1 MDLAKKL
8 MEFQVDEEMEL
19 FVLIKGAEK
28 RVTKTG
34 KNFIS
39 MVFQDRSGEIRGN
52 YWDAK
57 DSDFKSFQAG
67 RVVLLKGKREV
78 YKSAPQVKII
88 SMRPAS
94 EGEPDDPTLYTQKAP
109 VSSEQLRDE
118 FAKLVFEITNPDWNR
133 VVRYLLKKYDREFF
147 TFPAA
152 KTNHHAFEGGLAFHT
167 LSIVNLA
174 QSVINQ
180 YQQVDKSLL
189 IAGAILH
196 DLGKTI
202 ELSGPVATK
211 YTVEG
216 NLLGHIVI
224 VDEEIVEAAKDLKID
239 PSSESLVVLRHMIVS
254 HHGLKEYGSPVEPH
268 MLEAVILHALDELD
282 AQIQMVSGAL
292 KNTEPGNFSER
303 IFGMDG
309 RNFYKPEAK

>member
-1 MDLAKKL
+1 MTKKIT
-8 MEFQVDEEMEL
+8 EFQNDEEMEL
-19 FVLIKGAEK
+19 FVLIKSAEK
-28 RVTKTG
+28 RVTKVG
-34 KNFIS
+34 KDFIS
-39 MVFQDRSGEIRGN
+39 MKFQDRSGDIHGN

-57 DSDFKSFQAG
+57 EEDFKNFQPG
-67 RVVLLKGKREV
+67 RVVLLRGKRET
-78 YKSAPQVKII
+78 YKNAPQVKIMA
-88 SMRPAS
+88 MRLATD
-94 EGEPDDPTLYTQKAP
+94 EEPNNPTAYTEKGP
-109 VSSEQLRDE
+109 VSAEKLREEFTQLM
-118 FAKLVFEITNPDWNR
+118 FEINNPDWNR

-147 TFPAA
+147 SFPAA

-174 QSVINQ
+174 KSVAVQ
-180 YQQVDKSLL
+180 YEQVDQSLL

-202 ELSGPVATK
+202 ELSGPIATQ

-239 PSSESLVVLRHMIVS
+239 PSSESMVVLRHMIVA

-282 AQIQMVSGAL
+282 AEIQMVSGAL
-292 KNTEPGNFSER
+292 KNTQPGAFSER

-309 RNFYKPEAK
+309 RNFYKPESK

>member
-1 MDLAKKL
+1 
-8 MEFQVDEEMEL
+8 MEFQTDDEMEL
-19 FVLIKGAEK
+19 FALIKGAEK

-34 KNFIS
+34 KDFIALT
-39 MVFQDRSGEIRGN
+39 FQDRSGEIRGN

-57 DSDFKSFQAG
+57 EEDFKNFQAG

-78 YKSAPQVKII
+78 YKNAPQVKII
-88 SMRPAS
+88 SMRVARDD
-94 EGEPDDPTLYTQKAP
+94 EPNDPTMYTQKAP
-109 VSSEQLRDE
+109 VSADQLRDE

-167 LSIVNLA
+167 LSIVKLA
-174 QSVINQ
+174 KSVIAQ
-180 YQQVDKSLL
+180 YEQVDESLL

-211 YTVEG
+211 YTIEG

-282 AQIQMVSGAL
+282 AEIQMVSGAL
-292 KNTEPGNFSER
+292 KNTEPGDFSER

-309 RNFYKPEAK
+309 RNFYKPSIN